1 MTDLQTWLQ
10 ECGAEVDEAL
20 GWWMPESDAF
30 GGLGAAM
37 AHIVFSGGKR
47 LRPAL
52 VFLACE
58 DVGGDRRRALAP
70 AAAVEL
76 LHAYSLV
83 HDDLPCMDDARLR
96 RGKPCVHVVYGEAM
110 GVLAGDALLTL
121 AFEVLGRHAPA
132 DAPLGKM
139 VADFGQAVGWS
150 GMVGGQVLDLQAEGL
165 SADVERVRSIH
176 RGKTGALLGAC
187 LRLGC
192 WAGGGSDADAE
203 RLGAA
208 GEDLGLAFQ
217 IVDDLLDLEGTE
229 EALGKDAGADAD
241 NNKMTW
247 PGVVGVDQARR
258 DAQRLL
264 DSASQRFSGGLAEER
279 FAQLAEAVLLRG
291 H

>member
-1 MTDLQTWLQ
+1 M
-10 ECGAEVDEAL
+10 AELGPWIEGCAAQVDEAL
-20 GWWMPESDAF
+20 LRWMPERRADDDLA
-30 GGLGAAM
+30 GAM

-58 DVGGDRRRALAP
+58 DVGGERRRALAA

-96 RGKPCVHVVYGEAM
+96 RGKPCVHVAYGEAM

-121 AFEVLGRHAPA
+121 AFEVLARHSPA
-132 DAPLGKM
+132 DAPLAKM
-139 VADFGQAVGWS
+139 IADFARAVGCR
-150 GMVGGQVLDLQAEGL
+150 GMVGGQVFDLQAEGRE
-165 SADVERVRSIH
+165 ADVERVRTIH
-176 RGKTGALLGAC
+176 RGKTAALLGAC

-192 WAGGGSDADAE
+192 WAGGGADADAE

-217 IVDDLLDLEGTE
+217 IVDDLLDLEGSVDD
-229 EALGKDAGADAD
+229 LGKDAGADAD
-241 NNKMTW
+241 NDKMTW
-247 PGVVGVDQARR
+247 PGVVGVSQARQ
-258 DAQRLL
+258 DARELL
-264 DSASQRFSGGLAEER
+264 DRARERFAGGLAAGR
-279 FAQLAEAVLLRG
+279 FGQLAEAVFSRG